1 MYIDIKTSIW
11 KRITLNEDIAKEQII
26 DILKKEG
33 IDGLYNRE
41 DIYLHWDTLYKTE
54 ELMPPIND
62 EATIELYDTVELYD
76 TNSDELLWDNLN
88 EYKCQK
94 EN

>member
-11 KRITLNEDIAKEQII
+11 KRITLNEDITKEQII

-41 DIYLHWDTLYKTE
+41 DIYLYWDTLYETE

-62 EATIELYDTVELYD
+62 EATIELYD

>member
-1 MYIDIKTSIW
+1 MYIDVKKSIW

-33 IDGLYNRE
+33 IDGLYNKE
-41 DIYLHWDTLYKTE
+41 DIYLHWDMLYETE

-62 EATIELYDTVELYD
+62 EATIELYDT
-76 TNSDELLWDNLN
+76 NSDEVLWDNLN